1 MANDQSGREGKDL
14 PDSYRT
20 PLLPVNEGVNAG
32 YGATADDIRRGYLR
46 IPAQGGGDPRIGPW
60 PYHDRD
66 GVIYIRSPTRE
77 GI

>member
-1 MANDQSGREGKDL
+1 MASGPGAKGKDL
-14 PDSYRT
+14 PDSDRT
-20 PLLPVNEGVNAG
+20 ALLPVHEGVNAG
-32 YGATADDIRRGYLR
+32 YGASADDIQRGYKR
-46 IPAQGGGDPRIGPW
+46 IPVRDGGDPRIGPW